1 MPLSLSKTDIV
12 NGALS
17 LIGQEPIT
25 DLDTDESE
33 EGDQGRIHYERSRN
47 ALLVRTNWRFAT
59 RTVALEADLVKTN
72 PLFAASFPVPAD
84 CLKFVSSD
92 LDESG
97 EVYILEGDRIVT
109 DASGIIITYIREIE
123 EVGFYSAGFIRVFE
137 YLLASRMAYALTK
150 DKVLSREMLD
160 AYELMFSE
168 EANIDGQQS
177 RHETY
182 IFDSLVNVRYAGSS
196 SGTSWNG
203 GF

>member
-1 MPLSLSKTDIV
+1 
-12 NGALS
+12 
-17 LIGQEPIT
+17 
-25 DLDTDESE
+25 
-33 EGDQGRIHYERSRN
+33 
-47 ALLVRTNWRFAT
+47 
-59 RTVALEADLVKTN
+59 
-72 PLFAASFPVPAD
+72 
-84 CLKFVSSD
+84 
-92 LDESG
+92 
-97 EVYILEGDRIVT
+97 
-109 DASGIIITYIREIE
+109 
-123 EVGFYSAGFIRVFE
+123 
-137 YLLASRMAYALTK
+137 MAYALTK